1 MDMEEVKSGCE
12 ILEVEA
18 FNSEKK
24 RSGVL
29 MKRVKSDHDF
39 HVHWKGAAEIILAMF
54 SHYYDFGW

>member
-1 MDMEEVKSGCE
+1 MDMEEVKRGCE

-29 MKRVKSDHDF
+29 MKRDHEF
-39 HVHWKGAAEIILAMF
+39 HVHLER
-54 SHYYDFGW
+54 SS